1 VRVKRINYSPSR
13 LDEIQSDLSP
23 NLSPRRREALI
34 LTPATLV
41 GKGFGVRVSAVYF
54 TQLRTAIFVN

>member
-1 VRVKRINYSPSR
+1 